1 MFQSDH
7 KVIINGDNGSSAQ
20 KPKYKSGTVKFGKP
34 VGPYKD
40 GDRLQRYSVTFDTN
54 STGNSSSLG
63 FGIAHGKFSGWVGS
77 NWGDNG
83 CAYIKGNGQ
92 FITSDMYKDV
102 DDIGLEQKQTI
113 ETFKSDGFFKEGDEM
128 NVVLDIKEC
137 TAIITNTKNNKS
149 IKLGFP
155 KTRDMGIIVY
165 MGGSAMKKLRV
176 KEQCS
181 Y

>member
-1 MFQSDH
+1 
-7 KVIINGDNGSSAQ
+7 
-20 KPKYKSGTVKFGKP
+20 
-34 VGPYKD
+34 
-40 GDRLQRYSVTFDTN
+40 
-54 STGNSSSLG
+54 
-63 FGIAHGKFSGWVGS
+63 
-77 NWGDNG
+77 
-83 CAYIKGNGQ
+83 
-92 FITSDMYKDV
+92 MYTDV
-102 DDIGLEQKQTI
+102 DNVGLEQKQTI

-137 TAIITNTKNNKS
+137 TAIITNNKNNKS